1 MVLATLWTTRRDT
14 QKLETCSAQPW
25 TTMKLQT
32 PAKQLR
38 DPNSN
43 RTTSLA
49 QALHWLGDEELHLL
63 FAVGIGTWKE
73 QTNARWREE

>member
-32 PAKQLR
+32 PTKQRR
-38 DPNSN
+38 DPNSK
-43 RTTSLA
+43 RTTSVA
-49 QALHWLGDEELHLL
+49 QGAALGDEELHLL
-63 FAVGIGTWKE
+63 FAVGIETWKE
-73 QTNARWREE
+73 QTNARWPEE